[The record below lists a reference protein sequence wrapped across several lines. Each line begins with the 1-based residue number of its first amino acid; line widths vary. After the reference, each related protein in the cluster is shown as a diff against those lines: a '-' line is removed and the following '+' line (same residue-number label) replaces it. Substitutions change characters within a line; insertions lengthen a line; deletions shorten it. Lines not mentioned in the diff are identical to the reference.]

1 MNATADGC
9 DGTDGVL
16 LYLPVALAL
25 LAEAAWIAV
34 FAGLLEAFVLH
45 APISGIPVM
54 LLAAAAGLLAARS
67 LPRRV
72 GGAWHWVAAGL
83 AATAG
88 LLGWLAS
95 PEVRALLADEGLG
108 GLGAALAVNPG
119 GWLAALALVRG
130 IGYARLPVDPNRVG
144 TMLALVVP
152 ALAVAAVIGGMIAEP
167 WRGQFLDAAQ
177 VWVVVFLAAAIL
189 SLALARLS
197 QVGRGAPVDWRR
209 NPAWLGLAGLLVL
222 VTAGLAVAISLV
234 AGHAIA
240 MAVYVIAV
248 PLLVIGF
255 VVGFDRRSLRIVLI
269 SLAAVG
275 ALGTILRF
283 VAPTGPAPIG
293 GATLTPVVPD
303 GQSEAGTGFAVGF
316 FILLLVLG
324 VIAALV
330 LARLWLRRQPV
341 AAPDADETRVIDH
354 GGDGE
359 APARRPRTVPVPAPS
374 SSGRRRGRLPC
385 PARRPGWAP
394 AGGPRA
400 RGDPGRARP
409 SPARR
414 GTRRPGPRSPR
425 GRLRAGPI
433 RGRGADPGRD
443 PPCARARGRPATGAA
458 PRAGRGSGS
467 CRARR
472 RRGRA
477 SGCGAGPEGV
487 RGSRRGAGPGA
498 DLPDADQPGALN
510 TILTRIR
517 RGP

>member
-1 MNATADGC
+1 MSR
-9 DGTDGVL
+9 VL
-16 LYLPVALAL
+16 LYLPLALAL
-25 LAEAAWIAV
+25 LAESAWIAV

-45 APISGIPVM
+45 GPITGVPM
-54 LLAAAAGLLAARS
+54 LLIAASAGFLAARS

-72 GGAWHWVAAGL
+72 GGGWPWVAAGL

-88 LLGWLAS
+88 LVGWLAS
-95 PEVRALLADEGLG
+95 AEVRAALVDDGLG
-108 GLGAALAVNPG
+108 GLGPALVINPG

-144 TMLALVVP
+144 TMLAVAVP
-152 ALAVAAVIGGMIAEP
+152 GLAVAAVVGGMIAEP
-167 WRGQFLDAAQ
+167 WRTQFLAAAQ
-177 VWVVVFLAAAIL
+177 LWVLVFLGAAIL

-234 AGHAIA
+234 AGHTIA
-240 MAVYVIAV
+240 VAVYVIAV

-255 VVGFDRRSLRIVLI
+255 VVGFDRRSLRIVVI

-283 VAPTGPAPIG
+283 VAPTGPSTIG

-330 LARLWLRRQPV
+330 LARLWLRRPPV
-341 AAPDADETRVIDH
+341 AVSDADETRVIDH
-354 GGDGE
+354 GGNGE
-359 APARRPRTVPVPAPS
+359 
-374 SSGRRRGRLPC
+374 
-385 PARRPGWAP
+385 
-394 AGGPRA
+394 
-400 RGDPGRARP
+400 

-414 GTRRPGPRSPR
+414 QRISRFRRRPRPADAVAAYRALLEDLDGRPPVAREPGETPAEHAS
-425 GRLRAGPI
+425 RLRAAGHGGLGLDLLAADYALVRFGGGALTPAET
-433 RGRGADPGRD
+433 RRALGRAERLRQGLLRVPVEAPAVVGIGVGV
-443 PPCARARGRPATGAA
+443 AGRPGTAQ
-458 PRAGRGSGS
+458 
-467 CRARR
+467 
-472 RRGRA
+472 
-477 SGCGAGPEGV
+477 GPEGV

-498 DLPDADQPGALN
+498 DLPDADQPGAVN

>member
-1 MNATADGC
+1 MN
-9 DGTDGVL
+9 GVL

-54 LLAAAAGLLAARS
+54 LLAAAAGLLAARG
-67 LPRRV
+67 LRRRA

-83 AATAG
+83 AAAAG
-88 LLGWLAS
+88 LAGWLAS
-95 PEVRALLADEGLG
+95 PEVRALLADEGVG

-177 VWVVVFLAAAIL
+177 VWVVIFLTAAIL

-209 NPAWLGLAGLLVL
+209 NPGWLALAGILVL

-240 MAVYVIAV
+240 MALYVIAV

-283 VAPTGPAPIG
+283 IAPVGSAPIG
-293 GATLTPVVPD
+293 GTTLTPVVPD

-330 LARLWLRRQPV
+330 LARLWLRRQPT
-341 AAPDADETRVIDH
+341 AAEDADETRVIDH

-359 APARRPRTVPVPAPS
+359 APARRLRPS
-374 SSGRRRGRLPC
+374 RFRRRPRPADAVAAYRALLDDLDGRPPVAREPGET
-385 PARRPGWAP
+385 PAEHAH
-394 AGGPRA
+394 
-400 RGDPGRARP
+400 
-409 SPARR
+409 
-414 GTRRPGPRSPR
+414 
-425 GRLRAGPI
+425 RLRAAGH
-433 RGRGADPGRD
+433 GGLGLDLLAADYGLVRF
-443 PPCARARGRPATGAA
+443 GGAA
-458 PRAGRGSGS
+458 LTPAETRRALGRADDLRRALLRVPVEAPEAVGLGAGVAGRQ
-467 CRARR
+467 A
-472 RRGRA
+472 A
-477 SGCGAGPEGV
+477 PLGPEGV

-498 DLPDADQPGALN
+498 DLPDADQPGTLN

>member
-1 MNATADGC
+1 M
-9 DGTDGVL
+9 
-16 LYLPVALAL
+16 
-25 LAEAAWIAV
+25 
-34 FAGLLEAFVLH
+34 
-45 APISGIPVM
+45 
-54 LLAAAAGLLAARS
+54 AARS
-67 LPRRV
+67 IRPRV
-72 GGAWHWVAAGL
+72 GGAWRWVAAGL

-95 PEVRALLADEGLG
+95 AEVRALLADEGLA
-108 GLGAALAVNPG
+108 GLGPALAVNPG

-144 TMLALVVP
+144 TMLALAVP
-152 ALAVAAVIGGMIAEP
+152 ALAVAAVVGGMIAEP
-167 WRGQFLDAAQ
+167 WRSLFLDAAQ
-177 VWVVVFLAAAIL
+177 LWVLVFLGAAIL

-209 NPAWLGLAGLLVL
+209 NPAWLALAGILVL
-222 VTAGLAVAISLV
+222 VTAGLAVAISVV
-234 AGHAIA
+234 AGHTIA
-240 MAVYVIAV
+240 VALYVIAV

-255 VVGFDRRSLRIVLI
+255 VVGFDRRSLRIVVI

-283 VAPTGPAPIG
+283 VAPGGPAAIG

-303 GQSEAGTGFAVGF
+303 GQAEAGTGFAVGF

-341 AAPDADETRVIDH
+341 AAPDDDETRVIDH
-354 GGDGE
+354 GGNGE
-359 APARRPRTVPVPAPS
+359 APARRPRVVPVPAPPAP
-374 SSGRRRGRLPC
+374 GRRGGRLPGA
-385 PARRPGWAP
+385 ARRPRRTS

-400 RGDPGRARP
+400 GRDAGRTRP

-414 GTRRPGPRSPR
+414 GSRRPGPRSPR
-425 GRLRAGPI
+425 GRLRAGPL
-433 RGRGADPGRD
+433 RGCGADPGRD
-443 PPCARARGRPATGAA
+443 PPRARPRGAPAAGPAA
-458 PRAGRGSGS
+458 RAGRGSGR
-467 CRARR
+467 CRDRR
-472 RRGRA
+472 RRRRTPGRA
-477 SGCGAGPEGV
+477 QGPRGV

-498 DLPDADQPGALN
+498 DLPDADQPGAVN